1 MNSTLP
7 AVSRK
12 QLGRFLGSAIVLGAL
27 ITGLIVLRQISAYPR
42 TDDAEVFANLIGI
55 APEVEGR
62 IIKIHVQDNQFVHKG
77 DLLFEIDPLPYEYAL
92 ETVKSQQ
99 AALEGQIKDLER
111 VIGSQNSGVISAK
124 ARRNS
129 SQAKIASSEAAVEA
143 AKAAI
148 DEAQD
153 ELSRAQAD
161 YTYADNNVQRL
172 EPLLVRQF
180 VTVDQVDL
188 ARTSRSMKAEAVR
201 QVRAHLAVAQAQW
214 ASAVAEQDSA
224 QAGYEQSDAELDES
238 IKSISIL
245 DPLVAQRQARA
256 AEVNDAAYNLA
267 RCKIYAPF
275 DARVTNLTISEGA
288 YAHVGQQAFTLIDSR
303 NWWVVANFRETELKQ
318 IRPSMKADVY
328 VMSSPDQKFEGTV
341 ESTGFGVTLDPNY
354 IGNLSQGLPDVQRSL
369 NWIHLATRFPVRIR
383 VDSASPDVFRIGAS
397 ATVVVRGESSRSG
410 K

>member
-1 MNSTLP
+1 MNSILP

-12 QLGRFLGSAIVLGAL
+12 QIGRFLGPAIVLGAI

-92 ETVKSQQ
+92 ETAKSQQ

-129 SQAKIASSEAAVEA
+129 SQAKIASSEAAAQA

-153 ELSRAQAD
+153 ELPRAQAD
-161 YTYADNNVQRL
+161 YSYADNNVQRL

-201 QVRAHLAVAQAQW
+201 QARAHLAVAQAQW
-214 ASAVAEQDSA
+214 ASAVAEQDAA

-256 AEVNDAAYNLA
+256 ADVNDAAYNLA

-303 NWWVVANFRETELKQ
+303 TWWVVANFRETELNQ
-318 IRPSMKADVY
+318 VRPGMKADVY

>member
-12 QLGRFLGSAIVLGAL
+12 QLGRFLGAAIVLGAL
-27 ITGLIVLRQISAYPR
+27 ITGLRVLRQISAYPR

-55 APEVEGR
+55 APDVEGR

-99 AALEGQIKDLER
+99 TALEAQIKDLER

-201 QVRAHLAVAQAQW
+201 QARAHLAVAQAQW
-214 ASAVAEQDSA
+214 ASAVAEQDAA

-256 AEVNDAAYNLA
+256 AEVNAAAYNLA

-288 YAHVGQQAFTLIDSR
+288 YARVGQQAFTLIDSR

-328 VMSSPDQKFEGTV
+328 VMSTPDQKFEGTV